1 MKGMLT
7 PSEAVEAMGGALS
20 IRSVRRRCVDG
31 SLKAVRL
38 GRLWLIH
45 GWKIRSWSSALPQ
58 TGLPDGKNA

>member
-38 GRLWLIH
+38 GRLWLIP
-45 GWKIRSWSSALPQ
+45 GWKIAELVERPPL
-58 TGLPDGKNA
+58 DGPA